1 MQMAN
6 RHMKRCSTS
15 LVTREMQ
22 IKTTTRYHLT
32 PVRMAIIKK
41 NTNNKCWQGCGEKG
55 TLLHCWGES
64 KLVQPTVEN
73 SMEVSQKT
81 KNRITIWS
89 SNSSPGTPVF
99 IAALFI
105 IAKTWKQP
113 ERPSTDEWIKKL
125 CCVCV
130 CVCVCVCIYTHT
142 HTHTHTIQP
151 LKTNKILPFAAT
163 WMDLESI
170 MLSEVSQR
178 KTNIVWYHLYVASKK
193 YNKLVNNIKKKQ
205 TDKYREQT
213 SGYQWREGKGGTIG
227 IGIGKKRVIMGLH
240 EIVCVKLLKIVKH
253 YRI

>member
-142 HTHTHTIQP
+142 HTHTYYSAF
-151 LKTNKILPFAAT
+151 KNK
-163 WMDLESI
+163 
-170 MLSEVSQR
+170 
-178 KTNIVWYHLYVASKK
+178 
-193 YNKLVNNIKKKQ
+193 
-205 TDKYREQT
+205 
-213 SGYQWREGKGGTIG
+213 
-227 IGIGKKRVIMGLH
+227 
-240 EIVCVKLLKIVKH
+240 
-253 YRI
+253 